1 MVAETEIKTTKE
13 GVRTKCQLLTIGTQ
27 KLQRTKKKVI
37 PTENI
42 KAEVEVVAAAEADA
56 EIVLD
61 IEAEEVTEA
70 VVVRTAAATAKT
82 AEAEGTAEATPGAV
96 AVIEM
101 VAETGAATE
110 VVIETARGGTAVA
123 TPERV
128 AAVTEGATEGPI
140 KMADLRTENSDPA
153 TIGVDPEEGTA
164 VATPERVAAENEPVM
179 ANLNNN
185 NLMVTEKMVSINKLY
200 EKTRKIWKKPEDKQ
214 NETKKVLGISRIC
227 RTRIFRCWS
236 AILSPTHPAHLA
248 PPLNVTATPI

>member
-1 MVAETEIKTTKE
+1 
-13 GVRTKCQLLTIGTQ
+13 LTIGTQ

-56 EIVLD
+56 EIVVD

-70 VVVRTAAATAKT
+70 VVVRTAAATVKT
-82 AEAEGTAEATPGAV
+82 AEATAVATPVEA

-101 VAETGAATE
+101 VAETGEATE
-110 VVIETARGGTAVA
+110 VVIETAKGGTAAA

-128 AAVTEGATEGPI
+128 AETGAATEGPI

-153 TIGVDPEEGTA
+153 TIGVDPEEA
-164 VATPERVAAENEPVM
+164 VEAPIPLETVM
-179 ANLNNN
+179 ANLNN

-200 EKTRKIWKKPEDKQ
+200 EKTRKIWKNPDKAGKPQKNLEKTEDKQ
-214 NETKKVLGISRIC
+214 NETKKYLEYHAFVEHVFFAAGPQYL
-227 RTRIFRCWS
+227 
-236 AILSPTHPAHLA
+236 
-248 PPLNVTATPI
+248 V